1 MEKRFPTGMYL
12 NPPREGAPEF
22 VRGSIS
28 IKKAEVLEWLN
39 QEQSNDKGYVNLD
52 VLKSREGKLYLAI
65 NDYVKPT
72 DIKQGDPRRSI
83 IKSKQCEA
91 CVEWENGTITCI
103 NPSCINN

>member
-1 MEKRFPTGMYL
+1 MSQTKRFPTGMYF

-72 DIKQGDPRRSI
+72 DINKEIQD
-83 IKSKQCEA
+83 A
-91 CVEWENGTITCI
+91 LL
-103 NPSCINN
+103 